1 MNTIK
6 LYSNVPLNVK
16 NNYIIDDIDL
26 FLENYEIEVIEHFM
40 FIDTSKLENS
50 IILNYNYDEVD
61 YASKAFSGVN
71 YISLEQAGRTYY
83 YFVYKSE
90 FASKNAVRLQ
100 VRLDTLNTFNN
111 CYTVSNRTLILREH
125 KDRFYNNQIEIV
137 TSEGLNLYY
146 PRKIDRVSEGI
157 QPSLYNISSD
167 YIKEPNIWY
176 LIYRN
181 QNPITDQEGN
191 LVEVNP
197 VECLIQPKE
206 EITLNVDT
214 SKNYGS
220 TSFQPRYAYYCI
232 FDKGYNSIR
241 LGNTTYSLEEGATGA
256 SASNVKML
264 WFEVNDETGEFTGL
278 LYFGDNTTLTFDAEI
293 GIEFRG
299 EWDYINYVTD
309 ASEILPDVEEM
320 RKRGETLYPKYY
332 INTHVTDTPN
342 TIDAIDRTD
351 SRLIKI
357 IEVPYPPLDINPD
370 NLQEEFLKYY
380 DGYFTLK
387 DLNTAFSYNLGDY
400 KITEM
405 TYRSITNENV
415 KSQIANHEWEIQSNL
430 ESKLY
435 HSNFRYEKIYY
446 DSFSFILPY
455 ELIDGSVIES
465 SDILEYTIDFIP
477 TTTINS
483 RFLFKLGFNDNELW
497 DDYLQDFNFVLNVAR
512 SNELTIYNNAYINYL
527 RAGYNYDVK
536 TKQRNITSN
545 WVGVGLSAIGTVAAF
560 ASSAITGGVGVA
572 AGIGL
577 ATSTASQ
584 VYNAVTNQIQTE
596 QNFEAKMHQL
606 EMQSTAVY
614 GADDVDLLNAYGGQ
628 GLKSAIYDL
637 SAPMKN
643 LILKLFYLCGYTSN
657 RYGVPAMNT
666 RTIFD
671 FCQANIIFENTNNIP
686 EEMQVDIAARFSEG
700 VYDFHKL
707 TYPDNTNGW
716 DLSFT
721 HENLETWLY
730 YAWRS

>member
-6 LYSNVPLNVK
+6 LYRNVPLNLK

-26 FLENYEIEVIEHFM
+26 FLEDYEIESIENFM
-40 FIDTSKLENS
+40 FIDTSKLENT
-50 IILNYNYDEVD
+50 IILNYVYDEVD

-90 FASKNAVRLQ
+90 FASRNAVRLQ
-100 VRLDTLNTFNN
+100 VRMDTLNTFNN
-111 CYTVSNRTLILREH
+111 YYTLSNRTLILREH
-125 KDRFYNNQIEIV
+125 KDRFYNYPIDV
-137 TSEGLNLYY
+137 TTSEGLQIHYA
-146 PRKIDRVSEGI
+146 RKIDRVSEGI
-157 QPSLYNISSD
+157 QPALYNISSD
-167 YIKEPNIWY
+167 YIKAPNIWY
-176 LIYRN
+176 LIY
-181 QNPITDQEGN
+181 QNEKPPIDEEGN
-191 LVEVNP
+191 AVEINP
-197 VECLIQPKE
+197 VQCLIQPKE

-214 SKNYGS
+214 SKNYGA
-220 TSFQPRYAYYCI
+220 TSFRSGYAYYCI

-256 SASNVKML
+256 AVNNVTML

-278 LYFGDNTTLTFDAEI
+278 LYFGNNTTLTFNPEI
-293 GIEFRG
+293 GIEFIG

-309 ASEILPDVEEM
+309 ASEILPDPEEM
-320 RKRGETLYPKYY
+320 RERGKDYYPKFY
-332 INTHVTDTPN
+332 IDTHKYAVPK
-342 TIDAIDRTD
+342 TINDIDRTD
-351 SRLIKI
+351 ARLIKI
-357 IEVPYPPLDINPD
+357 IELPYPPLNINPD

-380 DGYFTLK
+380 DGYFILK
-387 DLNTAFSYNLGDY
+387 DLNTSFTYSLGSYKLND
-400 KITEM
+400 ITK
-405 TYRSITNENV
+405 RSITSSDVTN
-415 KSQIANHEWEIQSNL
+415 QIANYELAIQSDL

-435 HSNFRYEKIYY
+435 HSDFRYEKIFY

-465 SDILEYTIDFIP
+465 EDLLYYTIDFIP

-483 RFLFKLGFNDNELW
+483 RFLFKMNFSDDLLW
-497 DDYLQDFNFVLNVAR
+497 DEYIQDFNFVLNVAR

-536 TKQRNITSN
+536 TKQRNITSS
-545 WVGVGLSAIGTVAAF
+545 WVGVALSAVGTVASF
-560 ASSAITGGVGVA
+560 ASSAFTGGIGVA
-572 AGIGL
+572 AGITM
-577 ATSTASQ
+577 ATGTASQ
-584 VYNAVTNQIQTE
+584 IYNAVNNQIQTE
-596 QNFEAKMHQL
+596 QNFSAKLHQL

-628 GLKSAIYDL
+628 GLKSATYQI
-637 SAPMKN
+637 SQPMHD

-666 RTIFD
+666 RSIFD
-671 FCQANIIFENTNNIP
+671 YCQANIIFENTNNIP
-686 EEMQVDIAARFSEG
+686 EEMQMDIASRFAEG

-707 TYPDNTNGW
+707 TYPDNSNGW
-716 DLSFT
+716 DMTFT